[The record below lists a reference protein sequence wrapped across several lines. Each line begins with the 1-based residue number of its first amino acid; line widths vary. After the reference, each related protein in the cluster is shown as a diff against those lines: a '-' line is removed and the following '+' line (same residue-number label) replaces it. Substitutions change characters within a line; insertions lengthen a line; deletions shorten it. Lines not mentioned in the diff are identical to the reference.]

1 MKDNEILCDICTAPM
16 EVIDKKYAVSNRGAG
31 KYRIRRFK
39 CIVCDYQKSLYG
51 VGIRDEI
58 LEPYNA
64 LKQSERQFKEEVEA
78 RK

>member
-16 EVIDKKYAVSNRGAG
+16 EMVNKKYATSKKGGG

-39 CIVCDYQKSLYG
+39 CTLCDYQKSLYG
-51 VGIRDEI
+51 EGIRDEI

-64 LKQSERQFKEEVEA
+64 LKQAEKQFKQEVEA